1 MRAVNIQSILSIKRD
16 AKSGDLDEEIQNKYL
31 LYLSET
37 SAPSLLKDHEYETL
51 QAFANYIETTL
62 DGFYLGY
69 SIPQIGK
76 EFDLIQLGEID
87 SNKYILNIELKRE
100 SSPEEIQKQLL
111 RNRYYLNFTQRQ
123 LQLYAFDAAK
133 KHYIS

>member
-16 AKSGDLDEEIQNKYL
+16 AKSGNLDEKIQNDYL
-31 LYLSET
+31 LYLLGSST
-37 SAPSLLKDHEYETL
+37 PPLKDHEYETL
-51 QAFANYIETTL
+51 QAFTDYIKTTL

-87 SNKYILNIELKRE
+87 SNKYILNIELKSE
-100 SSPEEIQKQLL
+100 SSPEEIQKQLQ
-111 RNRYYLNFTQRQ
+111 RNRYYLNFTQRE
-123 LQLYAFDAAK
+123 LQLLCF
-133 KHYIS
+133 